1 MVELKK
7 WIPFRFPRQNNRT
20 AELPVRAAA
29 GMPLSLATMRDEMDR
44 MFERFWA
51 NPMAAMESPDRWF
64 GDFSP
69 AGFQPKLDVTDDKN
83 FLRVTCEVP
92 GVDMKDIDV
101 EVQDG
106 VMTITGEKKQEQTSE
121 DEGCYHTERSYGYFR
136 RSIPLPT
143 EVETGKAEAK
153 FDKGIL
159 TVKLPKTEKARQQS
173 TKIPIKGS

>member
-7 WIPFRFPRQNNRT
+7 WIPFRFPRQDNGNAR
-20 AELPVRAAA
+20 LPVRGTTA
-29 GMPLSLATMRDEMDR
+29 MPSSLATMRDEMER
-44 MFERFWA
+44 MFDRFWTD
-51 NPMAAMESPDRWF
+51 PMAAMESPDRWF
-64 GDFSP
+64 GDFSL
-69 AGFQPKLDVTDDKN
+69 AEFQPKLDVTDDKN
-83 FLRVTCEVP
+83 FLRVTLEVP

-106 VMTITGEKKQEQTSE
+106 VMTITGEKKQEKTTE

-159 TVKLPKTEKARQQS
+159 TVKLPKTEKAKQQA
-173 TKIPIKGS
+173 TKIPIKAS